1 MKKRPSRSLFD
12 EQFKHQKL
20 EQINDVLPRL
30 SRMIRWEAFR
40 VQLDSAFPVRDPK
53 KGGQPRYDRV
63 MMFKAIVLMELYG
76 LSAEALEYQINDRAS
91 FQRFLGLEPQHQV
104 PDSTTV
110 RLFAE
115 HLTKAKAMEQLFAA
129 YHARLSAANLVV
141 NEGKIV
147 DASMVHAP
155 IQHNGRDDRE
165 KLENGEVPENW
176 SSRKKAQKDLDADW
190 TKKHGKSYHG
200 YKNHVKVDAGSKVI
214 DHYVVTPASVSDG
227 KMAWEL
233 LDEADHGQSFYGDK
247 GYDWQDVKDGIALAQ
262 MKDCVLKQPRKNK
275 PLSEQDKQRNK
286 ELSRVRAR
294 VEHVFGSMNKQLMA
308 CGQVDHRGQDCRD
321 DPADPSGTTD
331 GLFEAHRQQ
340 AGPADELQCQVDE
353 GRHRAL
359 DERDAGIVLPSHL
372 VAVNS
377 LYSVANVAVNLLHSV
392 ALVAV
397 SLCISLRPLRPLR

>member
-30 SRMIRWEAFR
+30 LRMINWEAFR
-40 VQLDSAFPVRDPK
+40 TQLDAAFPVRDPK
-53 KGGQPRYDRV
+53 KGGQPPYDRV

-104 PDSTTV
+104 PDSTTI

-115 HLTKAKAMEQLFAA
+115 QLTGAKAMEQIFAA
-129 YHARLSAANLVV
+129 YHGRLSAANLVV

-155 IQHNGRDDRE
+155 IQHNGREDRE
-165 KLENGEVPENW
+165 KLNNGEVPENW
-176 SSRKKAQKDLDADW
+176 SARKKAQKDLDADW
-190 TKKHGKSYHG
+190 TRKHDKSYHG

-227 KMAWEL
+227 TMAWEL
-233 LDEADHGQSFYGDK
+233 LDEADQGQDLYADK
-247 GYDWQDVKDGIALAQ
+247 GYDWQEVKDGIALAK
-262 MKDCVLKQPRKNK
+262 MNDCVLKQARRNK
-275 PLSEQDKQRNK
+275 PLSQQDEQRNK

-294 VEHVFGSMNKQLMA
+294 VEHVFGSMNKQLHSLSVR
-308 CGQVDHRGQDCRD
+308 CI
-321 DPADPSGTTD
+321 
-331 GLFEAHRQQ
+331 GLA
-340 AGPADELQCQVDE
+340 
-353 GRHRAL
+353 RATFRVGL
-359 DERDAGIVLPSHL
+359 TNLCYNFLRSLYLIPRSSVGIV
-372 VAVNS
+372 
-377 LYSVANVAVNLLHSV
+377 
-392 ALVAV
+392 
-397 SLCISLRPLRPLR
+397 

>member
-12 EQFKHQKL
+12 EQIKHQKL

-30 SRMIRWEAFR
+30 SKMVNWEAFR
-40 VQLDSAFPVRDPK
+40 AQLDAAFPVRDPK
-53 KGGQPRYDRV
+53 KGGQPPYDRV

-115 HLTKAKAMEQLFAA
+115 QLTKAKAMEQLFAA
-129 YHARLSAANLVV
+129 YHARLSAAKLVV

-165 KLENGEVPENW
+165 KLEDGKLPENW

-200 YKNHVKVDAGSKVI
+200 YKNHVKVDAGSKLI

-233 LDEADHGQSFYGDK
+233 LDEADQGQGFYGDK
-247 GYDWQDVKDGIALAQ
+247 GYDWQDVKDGIALAK
-262 MKDCVLKQPRKNK
+262 MKDCVLKQPRKNT
-275 PLSEQDKQRNK
+275 PLSEEDELRNK
-286 ELSRVRAR
+286 DLSRVRAR
-294 VEHVFGSMNKQLMA
+294 VEHVFGSMNKQL
-308 CGQVDHRGQDCRD
+308 H
-321 DPADPSGTTD
+321 
-331 GLFEAHRQQ
+331 GLSVRCIGLA
-340 AGPADELQCQVDE
+340 
-353 GRHRAL
+353 RATFRVGL
-359 DERDAGIVLPSHL
+359 TNLC
-372 VAVNS
+372 
-377 LYSVANVAVNLLHSV
+377 YNLLRSLHLIPRSSV
-392 ALVAV
+392 GSV
-397 SLCISLRPLRPLR
+397 